1 MTTDNG
7 NPQPPNYSMLSTQQ
21 LEDMLGRSA
30 DWEQAAIRRE
40 LDQRYS
46 ARIRAEAGSS
56 AEYSGV
62 PPRTENKADNRAE
75 QPYQYQYQQPFPPMA
90 PPRYEAGRQYGHRAP
105 YPPNS
110 WPVSPDAGIR
120 PGRLNGLSITSLL
133 LGIFG
138 LTVIGSIAGLI
149 VGFLALRQIKVN
161 RQAGRGLAIAGIV
174 ISALWLLLILAA
186 IWG

>member
-1 MTTDNG
+1 MTTKNG
-7 NPQPPNYSMLSTQQ
+7 NPEPPNYSTLSTQQ
-21 LEDMLGRSA
+21 LEEMLGRSA

-56 AEYSGV
+56 AECSGV
-62 PPRTENKADNRAE
+62 PLREENKAGNRAE
-75 QPYQYQYQQPFPPMA
+75 HHYQYQQPFPPMA
-90 PPRYEAGRQYGHRAP
+90 PPRYEAGRQYGHQAP
-105 YPPNS
+105 YPPSS
-110 WPVSPDAGIR
+110 WPVPPGAGIR
-120 PGRLNGLSITSLL
+120 PGRLNVLSIASLL

-161 RQAGRGLAIAGIV
+161 RQAGRGLAISGIV
-174 ISALWLLLILAA
+174 ISALWLLLLLAYL
-186 IWG
+186 G